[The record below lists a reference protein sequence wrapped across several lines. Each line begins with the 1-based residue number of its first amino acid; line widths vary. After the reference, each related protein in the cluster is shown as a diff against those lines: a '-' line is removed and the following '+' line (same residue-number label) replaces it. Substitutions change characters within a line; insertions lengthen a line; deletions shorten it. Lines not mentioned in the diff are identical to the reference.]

1 MPAKQHQ
8 RRLQQGDFPTKCP
21 FPRQN
26 PTNHVS
32 LTNTPRNAPQ
42 GRHTRPMR
50 DAATDIWVE
59 GSPLPKIQIISEGS
73 PWKREA
79 SAETLHVCAQKFAP
93 ITAIYQSMY
102 MGPCRGRIGAIYNIF
117 PDFGSLGFWILEV
130 YMRIM
135 HAQFLFG
142 MYDLEV
148 GICM

>member
-1 MPAKQHQ
+1 
-8 RRLQQGDFPTKCP
+8 
-21 FPRQN
+21 
-26 PTNHVS
+26 
-32 LTNTPRNAPQ
+32 
-42 GRHTRPMR
+42 MR

-59 GSPLPKIQIISEGS
+59 GWPLPKIQIISEGS

-93 ITAIYQSMY
+93 ITAISIHVWGRVGAVSGPCRGRIGAVS
-102 MGPCRGRIGAIYNIF
+102 GPCRGRIGAIYNIF